1 MKLEFLNAIYGWLK
15 KQSPE
20 VVRFICII
28 LMLWIFGH
36 YTASGVKSVI
46 SNNKTV
52 EKQDKQ
58 NREQYVVEITP
69 QVNRL
74 I

>member
-1 MKLEFLNAIYGWLK
+1 MKLEILNVIHEWLK

-28 LMLWIFGH
+28 LILWIFGH

-46 SNNKTV
+46 SNSKIT
-52 EKQDKQ
+52 EK
-58 NREQYVVEITP
+58 
-69 QVNRL
+69 
-74 I
+74 